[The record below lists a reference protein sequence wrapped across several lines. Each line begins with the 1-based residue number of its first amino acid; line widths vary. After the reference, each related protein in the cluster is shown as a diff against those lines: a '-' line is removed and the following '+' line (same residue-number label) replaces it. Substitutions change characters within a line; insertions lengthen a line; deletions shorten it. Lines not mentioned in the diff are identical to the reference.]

1 LRHAFGTFADDGMR
15 RATGHFSSSQQKA
28 TNAMG
33 RTFLLASALKPQTA
47 ARAAAEAAYPPDLVV
62 RSPSA
67 LAREAAAIAVG
78 GRWVFTIDEPLLAP
92 RASGESGGDVLGRLA
107 RVLRGLQ
114 AVDGRA
120 PLVVCDRLDILGA
133 GVFALDEK
141 GLMRCADDLDRLRLL
156 P

>member
-1 LRHAFGTFADDGMR
+1 VFGTFADDGVR
-15 RATGHFSSSQQKA
+15 RVTRHFGRSQQKGDTRDGTNLSPCIGIEA
-28 TNAMG
+28 TDG
-33 RTFLLASALKPQTA
+33 RT
-47 ARAAAEAAYPPDLVV
+47 
-62 RSPSA
+62 RSRRGGVPAGRRRQKPSA
-67 LAREAAAIAVG
+67 LAPEAAAIAVG

-92 RASGESGGDVLGRLA
+92 RAPGESGGDVLGRLA

-141 GLMRCADDLDRLRLL
+141 GLMRCADDLDQLRLL

>member
-1 LRHAFGTFADDGMR
+1 MTAAARDRTRRDDANRRHEKTI
-15 RATGHFSSSQQKA
+15 
-28 TNAMG
+28 G

-47 ARAAAEAAYPPDLVV
+47 ARAAAEAAFPPDVVV

-78 GRWVFTIDEPLLAP
+78 GRWVLTIDEPLLAP
-92 RASGESGGDVLGRLA
+92 RAPGESGGDVLGRLA

-114 AVDGRA
+114 AVDGHA

-133 GVFALDEK
+133 GVFALDEE
-141 GLMRCADDLDRLRLL
+141 GLMRWADDLDQLRLL

>member
-1 LRHAFGTFADDGMR
+1 VFGTFADDGVR
-15 RATGHFSSSQQKA
+15 RVTGHFGAKP
-28 TNAMG
+28 TERRKAMG

-47 ARAAAEAAYPPDLVV
+47 ARAAAEAAHPPDVVV

-92 RASGESGGDVLGRLA
+92 RAPGESGGDVLGRLA

-141 GLMRCADDLDRLRLL
+141 GLMRCADDLDQLRLL

>member
-1 LRHAFGTFADDGMR
+1 
-15 RATGHFSSSQQKA
+15 
-28 TNAMG
+28 MG

-47 ARAAAEAAYPPDLVV
+47 ARAAAEAAYPPDVVV

-67 LAREAAAIAVG
+67 LAR
-78 GRWVFTIDEPLLAP
+78 AP
-92 RASGESGGDVLGRLA
+92 GESGGDVLGRLA

-141 GLMRCADDLDRLRLL
+141 GLMRCADDLDQLRLL